1 MGFELRRA
9 QVGVLVPEAHP
20 TGQLCTGQ
28 VGALTSALLTPAL
41 LREAAATKKG

>member
-1 MGFELRRA
+1 MLMGFELRRA
-9 QVGVLVPEAHP
+9 QVGVLVPEAFP

-28 VGALTSALLTPAL
+28 VGALSPAL